1 MAPSIRSFRGPHPP
15 SSYKDPQLSP
25 TLSAT
30 SAGTSASQLRA
41 DFGDEGGP
49 RVIVTRADLR
59 ESVSAYESLLSTSK
73 QYRNALIA
81 LSTASTALAGAM
93 GECARVKGAGEAG
106 EGLLAASGLHYMVA
120 NSGQVLSDTLYRSFE
135 VPLMTAYDSY
145 VADIAARH
153 AEYEALLKEKTTK
166 IRETEAENI
175 SQGKKKTR
183 NLDQFRAALAKL
195 TEQVAEVEICKKSYY
210 SEVLEGETDMWSM
223 IGGKV
228 SLLVRSTL
236 DLADR
241 LASKATT
248 DPVIESMLNEH
259 PDPFDSYRLDR
270 AEEKAV
276 LTILPPMNLG
286 TGPSSA
292 AMSKNNSAA
301 EPLVKDARQ
310 HGQGH
315 VATTSSATPR
325 QLTNAPVSVSDVLGL
340 NQPDVDDG
348 ESSSRRAQP
357 PQAAPTQDDAGLRS
371 SPSSTCHSRR
381 ASHDPAQAAEPATS
395 SASSSPALVATDS
408 SALPTSS
415 SMATV
420 NPFDAPS
427 LLTDES
433 APFLTSTSS
442 AHASSS
448 SSSVGIGA
456 RGSKP
461 PQTSPRK
468 AGRRRLSRV
477 SEANDAPADPMAGD
491 WGAPVYGRSLSPG
504 MNGGSGYD
512 SGEEDPNGWRG

>member
-1 MAPSIRSFRGPHPP
+1 MAPSIRSFRGTHPP

-30 SAGTSASQLRA
+30 SVGTSASQLRA

-59 ESVSAYESLLSTSK
+59 ESVTAYESLLSTSK
-73 QYRNALIA
+73 AYRNALIA

-135 VPLMTAYDSY
+135 VPLLTAYDSY

-166 IRETEAENI
+166 IRETEAENVQ
-175 SQGKKKTR
+175 QGKKKTR

-210 SEVLEGETDMWSM
+210 SEVLTGETEMWSM

-292 AMSKNNSAA
+292 AMSKSNSAA
-301 EPLVKDARQ
+301 DALVKDVQQRD
-310 HGQGH
+310 QGS
-315 VATTSSATPR
+315 TMSSPTPR
-325 QLTNAPVSVSDVLGL
+325 QLVNAPLSVSDVLGL
-340 NQPDVDDG
+340 NQRDDDG
-348 ESSSRRAQP
+348 DESASRR
-357 PQAAPTQDDAGLRS
+357 PQHPHDAPTQDDAGSRS
-371 SPSSTCHSRR
+371 SPSSVRHSRR
-381 ASHDPAQAAEPATS
+381 ASHDPVPAADPVTS
-395 SASSSPALVATDS
+395 SASSSPALLATGS

-415 SMATV
+415 SMATA

-433 APFLTSTSS
+433 APFLTSSSS
-442 AHASSS
+442 ALASSS
-448 SSSVGIGA
+448 SSASTTTRLG
-456 RGSKP
+456 KP

>member
-1 MAPSIRSFRGPHPP
+1 MAPSIRSFRGTHPP
-15 SSYKDPQLSP
+15 SSYRDPQLSP

-30 SAGTSASQLRA
+30 SVGTSASQLRA

-73 QYRNALIA
+73 AYRNALIA

-93 GECARVKGAGEAG
+93 GECARVKGAGDAG

-166 IRETEAENI
+166 IRETEAENLRN
-175 SQGKKKTR
+175 GKKKTR

-195 TEQVAEVEICKKSYY
+195 TEQVAEVEVCKKSYY
-210 SEVLEGETDMWSM
+210 SEVLTGETEMWSM

-292 AMSKNNSAA
+292 AMSKSNSAA
-301 EPLVKDARQ
+301 DVLPKDGRQ
-310 HGQGH
+310 RAQG
-315 VATTSSATPR
+315 ATTSSPTPR
-325 QLTNAPVSVSDVLGL
+325 QLVNAPVSVSDVLGL
-340 NQPDVDDG
+340 NERDDDD
-348 ESSSRRAQP
+348 EPASRRVL
-357 PQAAPTQDDAGLRS
+357 PQHTAPTQDDAGSRS
-371 SPSSTCHSRR
+371 SPSSGRHSRR
-381 ASHDPAQAAEPATS
+381 PSHDPAPAAEPATS
-395 SASSSPALVATDS
+395 SASSSPALIATDS
-408 SALPTSS
+408 SALPSSS
-415 SMATV
+415 SMATA

-433 APFLTSTSS
+433 APFLTSSAVASTSS
-442 AHASSS
+442 SA
-448 SSSVGIGA
+448 GTTA
-456 RGSKP
+456 RASKP

-477 SEANDAPADPMAGD
+477 SEGNDASADPMAGD
-491 WGAPVYGRSLSPG
+491 WGAPVYGRSLSPA